1 MTVFKTFLKVLK
13 SCKTSIIIYTV
24 LLIIFGGLNMQTSET
39 STSFVSTKP
48 DILIINNDENKG
60 ITKDLINYIK
70 NNSNIINIDNN
81 EDAINDALFY
91 RDVNYIIY
99 IPKNYREDFLN
110 NKNPKI
116 EIKSTKDYNASLA
129 NIMLEK
135 YIKIANI
142 YNTKLDNEEEIIKN
156 INKTLEVNTKVEL
169 TSKLDTNQLSKSTF
183 YYNFMNYSL
192 LAGLV
197 YVICL
202 ILSSFN
208 EQRIKKRTII
218 SSMKTSEHN
227 RKLLLS
233 NGLFAIILWMFYVIL
248 GFILI
253 GDIMFSLHGLIY
265 IINSFIFMLCSLTI
279 AFLIANLVNNKNAIN
294 GIVNVVALG
303 TSFLCGAFV
312 PMEWLPNSVLNIAH
326 ILPSYWYIK
335 TNEILKEL
343 EVFNFETLKPIII
356 NMGIVLLFSILFI
369 VITNIISKKKRTI

>member
-156 INKTLEVNTKVEL
+156 INKTLEV
-169 TSKLDTNQLSKSTF
+169 TNS
-183 YYNFMNYSL
+183 
-192 LAGLV
+192 
-197 YVICL
+197 
-202 ILSSFN
+202 
-208 EQRIKKRTII
+208 
-218 SSMKTSEHN
+218 
-227 RKLLLS
+227 
-233 NGLFAIILWMFYVIL
+233 
-248 GFILI
+248 
-253 GDIMFSLHGLIY
+253 
-265 IINSFIFMLCSLTI
+265 
-279 AFLIANLVNNKNAIN
+279 
-294 GIVNVVALG
+294 
-303 TSFLCGAFV
+303 
-312 PMEWLPNSVLNIAH
+312 
-326 ILPSYWYIK
+326 
-335 TNEILKEL
+335 
-343 EVFNFETLKPIII
+343 
-356 NMGIVLLFSILFI
+356 
-369 VITNIISKKKRTI
+369 